1 MSSNE
6 DKTITTDTG
15 KNTNLSDKT
24 DTADVQK
31 YSTTPDKTK
40 TSSHLILFGI
50 NIVIGLVAIGI
61 IIYYI
66 IELENTKN
74 SITVASNKPAGEF
87 AIEPSVSVSSG
98 VLNECTYNGFK
109 NQPCIYRAQNLNEA
123 INQCNRLPQTCNRFV
138 YNSETKSMSI
148 IGINSN
154 QFVQSQNS
162 YIVTRQVGITYS
174 GNGSTN
180 NTNSGG
186 FTGASTTFTTGGQAV
201 TTSGA
206 NNAPAQSVAGT
217 PSVSLY

>member
-1 MSSNE
+1 MLSSVDDKDSDNTE
-6 DKTITTDTG
+6 DNPPDVAKDT
-15 KNTNLSDKT
+15 
-24 DTADVQK
+24 
-31 YSTTPDKTK
+31 KTK
-40 TSSHLILFGI
+40 KSTHHMLFGFTI
-50 NIVIGLVAIGI
+50 FIGLVAIGI

-66 IELENTKN
+66 VELEKTKD
-74 SITVASNKPAGEF
+74 SITIASNKPAGEF

-98 VLNECTYNGFK
+98 VLNECTYNGLK

-154 QFVQSQNS
+154 DFTSSQNS
-162 YIVTRQVGITYS
+162 FIVTRQVGITYS
-174 GNGSTN
+174 GTGSTD

-186 FTGASTTFTTGGQAV
+186 IAGTTTFTSGGQAA
-201 TTSGA
+201 TTSGT
-206 NNAPAQSVAGT
+206 NTAPSQSVAGT